1 MTEELKELMRGPR
14 LNMGQAE
21 ELRPYSE
28 SSWDIMDPQGTK
40 GMMNLG
46 LEWDQIQDS
55 IHRRY
60 DRVMAMFLIPRA
72 ET

>member
-1 MTEELKELMRGPR
+1 
-14 LNMGQAE
+14 MGQAE

-28 SSWDIMDPQGTK
+28 SPCDIMDPQVSK

-46 LEWDQIQDS
+46 FEWDQILDS
-55 IHRRY
+55 IDRRY
-60 DRVMAMFLIPRA
+60 DRVMAMYLIPRT